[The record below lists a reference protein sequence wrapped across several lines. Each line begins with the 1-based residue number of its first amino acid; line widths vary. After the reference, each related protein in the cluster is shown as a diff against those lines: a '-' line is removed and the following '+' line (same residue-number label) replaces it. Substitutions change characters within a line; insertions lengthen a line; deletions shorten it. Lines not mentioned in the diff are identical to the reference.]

1 MQLLSFFQ
9 SPVRYDK
16 LESISL
22 PLPAPGSVL
31 LWKQHTLIE
40 LFSRFVSSEIVHDVE
55 CDGCASRCDAVK
67 TLTLGKL
74 PKCLCIHI
82 PRTTWSSSGM
92 PIKRDDPVVFSD
104 TLVLDPFTFI
114 EAKKRLAKVSKKKKT
129 NNKYNEYN
137 KYYNFVG
144 RCASNVA
151 SYKSTI
157 DLW

>member
-1 MQLLSFFQ
+1 MRLLSFFQ

-114 EAKKRLAKVSKKKKT
+114 EAKKRLAKVSKIK
-129 NNKYNEYN
+129 
-137 KYYNFVG
+137 
-144 RCASNVA
+144 
-151 SYKSTI
+151 
-157 DLW
+157 